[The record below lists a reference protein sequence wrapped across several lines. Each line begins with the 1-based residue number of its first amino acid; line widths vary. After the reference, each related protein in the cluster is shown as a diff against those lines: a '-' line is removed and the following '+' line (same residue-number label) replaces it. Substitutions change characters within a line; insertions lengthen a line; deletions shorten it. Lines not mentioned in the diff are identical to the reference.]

1 MKKMFIAINK
11 FISYSLNYPTLPY
24 KVMGDEEG
32 AKRMAE
38 RGLLTAHQ
46 ITNTGYYMKSKYKDL
61 ASFYSIL
68 GDVEKAKEY
77 FDKSLEAPMCVYC
90 KSDTCHEVYLRLAL
104 HYYFMGE
111 KEKVAEAFEIV
122 RNTKPFDIDLL
133 GSIYLIEKGLI

>member
-1 MKKMFIAINK
+1 MGLVAQSDFLLVMNPDVILCPRFFSPMIQTLLDETKSAGIAFLN
-11 FISYSLNYPTLPY
+11 FLGEHTVIS
-24 KVMGDEEG
+24 
-32 AKRMAE
+32 R
-38 RGLLTAHQ
+38 
-46 ITNTGYYMKSKYKDL
+46 
-61 ASFYSIL
+61 
-68 GDVEKAKEY
+68 DVEKAKEY

-133 GSIYLIEKGLI
+133 GSIYLIEKDLI